1 MGAGRPVKPTALK
14 ELAGNPGGRP
24 LNDAEPKPRTTK
36 PKMPSHL
43 GEKAQREW
51 RRVVREVSAMK
62 ILTSAD
68 ADALAL
74 YCQTYQRWVEAS
86 EKIDEEGMVV
96 TTDNGYP
103 VMSPYITIV
112 NQCIKTM
119 QRLLTEFGMTPASR
133 SRIRVPE
140 KQNDDEFDAFLRR
153 R

>member
-1 MGAGRPVKPTALK
+1 MGAGRPAKPTALK
-14 ELAGNPGGRP
+14 VLAGNPGGRP
-24 LNDAEPKPRTTK
+24 LNDAEPKPRNTK
-36 PKMPSHL
+36 PKMPAHL

-51 RRVVREVSAMK
+51 KRVVRELSAMK
-62 ILTSAD
+62 LLTSAD

-96 TTDNGYP
+96 VTENGYP

-112 NQCIKTM
+112 NQCIRTM
-119 QRLLTEFGMTPASR
+119 QRMLTEFGMTPASR
-133 SRIRVPE
+133 ARIRVPE
-140 KQNDDEFDAFLRR
+140 KQADDEFDAFLRR

>member
-1 MGAGRPVKPTALK
+1 MGAGRPAKPTALK
-14 ELAGNPGGRP
+14 ELSGNPGGRP
-24 LNDAEPKPRTTK
+24 LNDAEPKPRTVK
-36 PKMPSHL
+36 PKMPAHL
-43 GEKAQREW
+43 GEKAQKEW
-51 RRVVREVSAMK
+51 RRVVRELSAMK
-62 ILTSAD
+62 LLTSAD

-74 YCQTYQRWVEAS
+74 YCQTYQRWVDAS

-96 TTDNGYP
+96 KTDTGYP

-140 KQNDDEFDAFLRR
+140 KPEDDDFDAFLRR